1 MASTDTAQ
9 GATAKVGGKQLTWSQ
24 LVAKVGETKARSAA
38 PELDPEYQKLVASEG
53 QAKGSAD
60 YTAKFV
66 DPSTVTAQGWSGL
79 GGGKEIDAGIKD
91 ELNSDSPDL
100 RDLGSVGQDIMHPL
114 GGTSLSTALGL
125 KDAPS
130 TPAAPPKPTA
140 PPETAAQKATAAQAA
155 LSKQQQAIANSP
167 AEQLMNGLIGDYQTA
182 MKSNEPYMNGS
193 AGQAAVAKADSMS
206 GDSVGDPSAQAMLT
220 GDAANVGAAQ
230 QAGSQ
235 GVTSALQNMG
245 TANAEALQVAPYQA
259 LLTSLQSEAQYK
271 TETGTGA
278 AAPANAPAWYKQA
291 MADVGE
297 GTASGTTV
305 PGDKTAATN
314 SATTPSS
321 DTGDNIGGS

>member
-167 AEQLMNGLIGDYQTA
+167 AEQLMNGLIG
-182 MKSNEPYMNGS
+182 S